1 MAKLVN
7 AINGLLLSAFHF
19 TSLCI
24 SHSINSKTVSVSV
37 PGSVLEYVTRF
48 FFVHQDHLT
57 EALADLDAALDKE
70 LNQQND
76 DLYEELDR
84 EGSAGELEEDEEGTD
99 EENKE
104 NVEIKRQAMEAEEL
118 EGKEGDNSKVEQLEE
133 QCRTLVNELDT
144 VKGKFSLRVVSQVNL
159 TLCRQLK

>member
-1 MAKLVN
+1 M
-7 AINGLLLSAFHF
+7 
-19 TSLCI
+19 
-24 SHSINSKTVSVSV
+24 
-37 PGSVLEYVTRF
+37 
-48 FFVHQDHLT
+48 T

-84 EGSAGELEEDEEGTD
+84 EGSAGDFEGDEEGTD

-144 VKGKFSLRVVSQVNL
+144 VKGKFSLRMVSQVNL